1 MKSLAPQRHGQ
12 SAWKVVSNEEDR
24 KLILVV
30 FIVSDSME
38 TGQWVRLEI
47 HVADKKQKKAERK
60 IFYAQNPLLLEE
72 KIKIRKKKR
81 NLAADQSHVSGTWW
95 RHY

>member
-1 MKSLAPQRHGQ
+1 MDFDPNEIIYTKKDMKSLAPQRHGQ
-12 SAWKVVSNEEDR
+12 SAWKVVSNEEDK

-30 FIVSDSME
+30 FIVPDSME

-47 HVADKKQKKAERK
+47 HVADKKQ
-60 IFYAQNPLLLEE
+60 
-72 KIKIRKKKR
+72 
-81 NLAADQSHVSGTWW
+81 NLAADQSHVSCTWW